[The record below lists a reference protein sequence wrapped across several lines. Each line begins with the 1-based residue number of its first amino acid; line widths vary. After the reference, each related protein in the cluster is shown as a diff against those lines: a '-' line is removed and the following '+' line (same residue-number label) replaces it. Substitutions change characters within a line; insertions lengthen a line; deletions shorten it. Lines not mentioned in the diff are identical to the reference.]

1 MSVTILYPFQI
12 DRDFKVGYAWSAE
25 LSRRLKAKH
34 VLFATTASVTA
45 EPLADI
51 YHALAEAQGFY
62 IKNFQLLSHRLSP
75 VKTRR
80 NFVDGNFSEA
90 LLTFIH
96 ENPTIITVLQ
106 SDLLSN
112 EQMKVLIQSHHKIII
127 LPSAD
132 LSEMVT
138 TRDDRAQLFI
148 RILNQAAVYNMPGSF
163 FKTIAQDQ
171 GIFNAITRFFRK

>member
-1 MSVTILYPFQI
+1 MTILYPFQL

-25 LSRRLKAKH
+25 LSRRLRAKH
-34 VLFATTASVTA
+34 VLFATTAPA
-45 EPLADI
+45 GNEPLADI

-80 NFVDGNFSEA
+80 NFVTGNFAET
-90 LLTFIH
+90 LLAYIR
-96 ENPTIITVLQ
+96 ENPTITTVLQ

-112 EQMKVLIQSHHKIII
+112 EAMKGIIQAGHKVII

-132 LSEMVT
+132 LSALVT
-138 TRDDRAQLFI
+138 TQDDRAQLFI
-148 RILNQAAVYNMPGSF
+148 RVMNQVALYNIPGSF
-163 FKTIAQDQ
+163 FNTIAQDQ